1 LPSEALEKY
10 QRVVLLC
17 PKGSSS
23 MKDFWCWKGMPCIWE
38 VFLQAQM
45 LQKDMLSF
53 LSGIKRSSISSAAGL
68 VFCHKVVKNSP
79 VAAAAGGG
87 GGKGRRRRAAGL
99 SIGSQ
104 HPVYNC

>member
-23 MKDFWCWKGMPCIWE
+23 MKDFWCWKGMPCVWE

-45 LQKDMLSF
+45 LQRDMLSF
-53 LSGIKRSSISSAAGL
+53 LSGIKRSSSSSAAGL
-68 VFCHKVVKNSP
+68 VFLHKVVKNS
-79 VAAAAGGG
+79 AAAAAA
-87 GGKGRRRRAAGL
+87 GGKGRRRRGFRV
-99 SIGSQ
+99 SIG
-104 HPVYNC
+104 